1 MNILYPIRHSGKN
14 SQRLSEEVQG
24 KRIQYAGQEI
34 SYRQRQIIADAK
46 VPRMEL
52 QVARICRGNIDF
64 DKQNRIIKK
73 PVNTGQFRLDFIGAF
88 DETRTHTTF
97 VTTPSRWRV
106 YQFHHEGA
114 PIFIQSE
121 ALKHQ
126 RMVALYTKKYS
137 CVCCCITHRHFL

>member
-1 MNILYPIRHSGKN
+1 MPKLSFRNLLAFARRSDFFTR
-14 SQRLSEEVQG
+14 RLSE
-24 KRIQYAGQEI
+24 KR
-34 SYRQRQIIADAK
+34 STCVKSHRPTK
-46 VPRMEL
+46 
-52 QVARICRGNIDF
+52 NS
-64 DKQNRIIKK
+64 
-73 PVNTGQFRLDFIGAF
+73 GAF

-137 CVCCCITHRHFL
+137 CVCCCITHRHFLYIFFPAAKAISVEDQSVSQIHKCIRSLPNRVSRLFSLDMR